1 MKCLLILMALMSQIL
16 CYKKFHMKKFK
27 SHHQLTK
34 TKVKEGDE
42 TAAPTEAVQPV
53 VGGPNAILPP

>member
-27 SHHQLTK
+27 SHHLLTK
-34 TKVKEGDE
+34 TKVKEGDVPAE
-42 TAAPTEAVQPV
+42 TATTTEAATTTE
-53 VGGPNAILPP
+53 GG

>member
-27 SHHQLTK
+27 SRHLLTK
-34 TKVKEGDE
+34 TKVKEDPKPAE
-42 TAAPTEAVQPV
+42 TAEPTEAATTTE
-53 VGGPNAILPP
+53 GG